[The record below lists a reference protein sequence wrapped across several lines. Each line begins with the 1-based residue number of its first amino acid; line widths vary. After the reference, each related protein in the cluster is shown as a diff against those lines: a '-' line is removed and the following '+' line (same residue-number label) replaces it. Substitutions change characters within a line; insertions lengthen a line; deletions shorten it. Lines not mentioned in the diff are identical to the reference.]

1 MWDYS
6 TETALA
12 SIGPCL
18 IFMYA
23 FVRSFTYSFISSQRV
38 DHIIFDIW
46 GGLGSC
52 TAIKEGD
59 RSQELGA

>member
-23 FVRSFTYSFISSQRV
+23 FVRSFTYLLV
-38 DHIIFDIW
+38 H
-46 GGLGSC
+46 
-52 TAIKEGD
+52 KELITLSLTSG
-59 RSQELGA
+59 EV